1 VQFDAHFGLSS
12 ACYGDCKLLKDK
24 GLADFPDVQRNGI
37 VRAILIVSIK
47 SRNIMDFVE

>member
-1 VQFDAHFGLSS
+1 MQFDAHPGLPS
-12 ACYGDCKLLKDK
+12 AYYGDCKLLKDK

-47 SRNIMDFVE
+47 SRNMMDFVE